1 MFQNNSITIILYF
14 YPNTQ
19 TFVKMTKLK
28 IFAVFALSL
37 LMAVTVSAQ
46 SYTFKVVGSKG
57 SNMVG
62 GQAVKIG
69 TQLSDDQLVE
79 VAGDYLG
86 LVYKDGRPLELRTKG
101 SYKVKDLVAKLGKS
115 SSLANKYISL
125 VADELSQD
133 NGASASK
140 SRSQHMKK
148 TGSVTRGLGTV
159 QVLLPN
165 RSTVYGEKIAIK
177 WFLKEGK
184 VKPEDVKEYV
194 VYLTD
199 LADQVLYT
207 QSTKTENILID
218 SKIEKLKDHKIFI
231 LKVVVVHKNGSNVE
245 ELGSIDGNVI
255 TKMETEESKAIGDEL
270 ATINE
275 PSSDASALSKLI
287 EARFFEEKELFS
299 DAICSYE
306 KVLELS
312 GGLEAYNEMYKS
324 FLYRNGMTKEAFA
337 DASEGSDKGNK

>member
-1 MFQNNSITIILYF
+1 MYF

-57 SNMVG
+57 SNTVG

-133 NGASASK
+133 NGATASK

-148 TGSVTRGLGTV
+148 TGSVTRGLGPV
-159 QVLLPN
+159 QVLLPV
-165 RSTVYGEKIAIK
+165 RSLIYGEKIAIK

-184 VKPEDVKEYV
+184 AKPEDIKEYLV
-194 VYLTD
+194 HFTD
-199 LADQVLYT
+199 LADQVLYS
-207 QSTKTENILID
+207 QSTKGESILVD
-218 SKIEKLKDHKIFI
+218 AKNEKLKDQKMFI
-231 LKVVVVHKNGSNVE
+231 VKVVPIRHDGSKVE
-245 ELGSIDGNVI
+245 ELSQIDGNVI
-255 TKMETEESKAIGDEL
+255 EKMESEEGKAVSDEL

-275 PSSDASALSKLI
+275 PTAEASALSKLI

-299 DAICSYE
+299 DAICAYE

-312 GGLEAYNEMYKS
+312 GSLEAYNEMYKS

-337 DASEGSDKGNK
+337 DASEGANKGNK